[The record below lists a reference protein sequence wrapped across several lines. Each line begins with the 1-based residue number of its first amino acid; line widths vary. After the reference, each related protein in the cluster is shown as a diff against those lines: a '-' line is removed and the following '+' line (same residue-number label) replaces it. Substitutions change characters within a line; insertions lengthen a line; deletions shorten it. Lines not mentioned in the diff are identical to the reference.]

1 MNRVEAEVILRA
13 DNQRAVSP
21 AATAAVV
28 DRLEELG
35 FKVEAASPLTLSIS
49 GSRRLFENIFRVQF
63 RNDGE
68 PSGELVPPADIAG
81 HIEGIYVQRPP
92 IYFDKT

>member
-1 MNRVEAEVILRA
+1 MNKLEAEVILRA
-13 DNQRAVSP
+13 ADQRTVSRRT
-21 AATAAVV
+21 AAAVV

-49 GSRRLFENIFRVQF
+49 GSRKLFEDIFRVQF
-63 RNDGE
+63 RNDGA

-81 HIEGIYVQRPP
+81 HIEGIHVQRPP
-92 IYFDKT
+92 IYFDKA